1 MSSLCKAVGT
11 SFRLGGGGGKKM
23 LVSITSNPFVVIYQN
38 NTILY
43 SSVYV
48 ILVTTQILAYFSLLL
63 YTDQC
68 IYCHFFLCLEKYAP
82 LCSYGH
88 VPFCSGMIS
97 FPFVSIE
104 KGSLSF

>member
-11 SFRLGGGGGKKM
+11 SFRLGGGGGQKM

-43 SSVYV
+43 SSIYV
-48 ILVTTQILAYFSLLL
+48 ILVTTQMLAYFSLLL

-82 LCSYGH
+82 PPLFLRPCSVLFRNDFLPICIYR
-88 VPFCSGMIS
+88 
-97 FPFVSIE
+97 
-104 KGSLSF
+104 KG